1 MSLFFKNSIS
11 LFSFFK
17 EKNETFKEMRI
28 IIILNIFNGTVYLN
42 DGVLEHF

>member
-11 LFSFFK
+11 FFSFFK